1 MPANETARSTPQ
13 GRDADQQVL
22 NVVQDALN
30 RLRFGSIHLT
40 VHEGKLVQ
48 IDVTEKMRLPA

>member
-1 MPANETARSTPQ
+1 MPATETARSTPQ

-22 NVVQDALN
+22 AVVQDALN